1 MVNTTLNKFGKK
13 LPPVKTGQRFGEEI
27 KKDKKVGLFS
37 ERRFLIFTKRGPIEI
52 AFKPIHYASVIMT
65 TIVGLTSI
73 VYWSAKGIY
82 SAIDVAKKNDI
93 ITEASANISNPIE
106 NDSDTIVN
114 INTKDQSNISLPILK
129 NNFLIESNDTISYK
143 PLIENNIKNKLVP
156 NNTRKEFF
164 GKNFFFEI
172 KETNNVKVTN
182 DLRIDLFNKT
192 MRNQDLPINFTT
204 QLLNES
210 NIFISE
216 NTISK
221 DANDDFVPK
230 PPKINEKVKTIRFID
245 SVDNELTQMEN
256 VFDMI
261 NVKLN
266 DKNLVSIKSI
276 TNKNKIIDPDSD
288 EFFRSFKERINLLS
302 IYRDALQ
309 NIPLKPPME
318 HYYVSSPYGPRKHPV
333 TGKYRMHH
341 GIDLAGTWQENITV
355 SADGTVVFAGYH
367 GSFGKVIRIK
377 HSYGIMTT
385 YGHLAKINV
394 RRGDLVNEGQV
405 IGKMGRTGKVKGAH
419 LHYEIS
425 VNGKS
430 QNPATYIKIGRNLL
444 SRTSLKNFANKNIN
458 WFLIGITNASHYFYK
473 GD

>member
-1 MVNTTLNKFGKK
+1 MVNTTLNKFGNK

-52 AFKPIHYASVIMT
+52 AFKPIHYASFIMT
-65 TIVGLTSI
+65 TIIGLTSI
-73 VYWSAKGIY
+73 LYWSAKGIH

-93 ITEASANISNPIE
+93 ITVASANISNPIE
-106 NDSDTIVN
+106 NDSDTVVN
-114 INTKDQSNISLPILK
+114 INTNDQSNISLPILK
-129 NNFLIESNDTISYK
+129 NNYLFEENDTVSYK
-143 PLIENNIKNKLVP
+143 PLVDKNINKKEEFVGVNPKKINNQTTA
-156 NNTRKEFF
+156 NNL
-164 GKNFFFEI
+164 N
-172 KETNNVKVTN
+172 
-182 DLRIDLFNKT
+182 IDLFNDT
-192 MRNQDLPINFTT
+192 MRNQDLPINFTN
-204 QLLNES
+204 QIVNES

-216 NTISK
+216 NATS
-221 DANDDFVPK
+221 NEFSDDFVPK
-230 PPKINEKVKTIRFID
+230 PPKINEKVKTIRFIA
-245 SVDNELTQMEN
+245 SVDNELSQMEN
-256 VFDMI
+256 VFDLI

-266 DKNLVSIKSI
+266 EKGLVSLKSI
-276 TNKNKIIDPDSD
+276 SKKTKVVDPDSD
-288 EFFRSFKERINLLS
+288 EFFRSLKERLNLLT

-341 GIDLAGTWQENITV
+341 GIDLAGTWQENVSV

-367 GSFGKVIRIK
+367 GSFGKVVRIK
-377 HSYGIMTT
+377 HNYGIMTT

-394 RRGDLVNEGQV
+394 RRGDLVSEGQV

-444 SRTSLKNFANKNIN
+444 SRTSLKNFANKNFN
-458 WFLIGITNASHYFYK
+458 
-473 GD
+473 

>member
-1 MVNTTLNKFGKK
+1 MVNTTINKFGKK

-52 AFKPIHYASVIMT
+52 AFKPIHYASLLMT
-65 TIVGLTSI
+65 TIIGLTSI

-93 ITEASANISNPIE
+93 ITEASANISSPIE
-106 NDSDTIVN
+106 NDSDTVVN
-114 INTKDQSNISLPILK
+114 INIKDQSNISLPILK
-129 NNFLIESNDTISYK
+129 NNYLFEKNDTISYV
-143 PLIENNIKNKLVP
+143 PLIDKDNNNSKNIQNNIAN
-156 NNTRKEFF
+156 
-164 GKNFFFEI
+164 EI
-172 KETNNVKVTN
+172 FVEKIFSETNKINNQKLAN
-182 DLRIDLFNKT
+182 NLSIDLFNET
-192 MRNQDLPINFTT
+192 MRNQDLPINFAIPIV
-204 QLLNES
+204 NES

-216 NTISK
+216 NTIPNKIS
-221 DANDDFVPK
+221 DDFVPE
-230 PPKINEKVKTIRFID
+230 PPKINEKVKTIRFIA
-245 SVDNELTQMEN
+245 SVDNELSQMEN
-256 VFDMI
+256 VFSLI

-266 DKNLVSIKSI
+266 DKDLVSLKSI

-288 EFFRSFKERINLLS
+288 DFFRSLKERINLLS
-302 IYRDALQ
+302 IYKDALQ
-309 NIPLKPPME
+309 NIPLKPPMD

-341 GIDLAGTWQENITV
+341 GIDLAGTWQENVSV

-377 HSYGIMTT
+377 HNYGIMTT

-394 RRGDLVNEGQV
+394 RRGDLVSEGQV

-444 SRTSLKNFANKNIN
+444 SRTSLKNFANKNLN
-458 WFLIGITNASHYFYK
+458 
-473 GD
+473 

>member
-1 MVNTTLNKFGKK
+1 VVNTTLNKFGKK

-52 AFKPIHYASVIMT
+52 AFKPIHYASFIMT
-65 TIVGLTSI
+65 TIIGLTSI
-73 VYWSAKGIY
+73 LYWSAKGIH

-93 ITEASANISNPIE
+93 ITVASANISNPIE
-106 NDSDTIVN
+106 NDSDTVVN
-114 INTKDQSNISLPILK
+114 INTNDQSNISLPILK
-129 NNFLIESNDTISYK
+129 NNYLFEENDTVSYK
-143 PLIENNIKNKLVP
+143 PLVDKNINKKEEFVGVNPKKINNQTTA
-156 NNTRKEFF
+156 NNL
-164 GKNFFFEI
+164 N
-172 KETNNVKVTN
+172 
-182 DLRIDLFNKT
+182 IDLFNDT
-192 MRNQDLPINFTT
+192 MRNQDLPINFTN
-204 QLLNES
+204 QIVNES

-216 NTISK
+216 NATS
-221 DANDDFVPK
+221 NEFSDDFVPK
-230 PPKINEKVKTIRFID
+230 PPKINEKVKTIRFIA
-245 SVDNELTQMEN
+245 SVDNELSQMEN
-256 VFDMI
+256 VFDLI

-266 DKNLVSIKSI
+266 DRSLVSLKSI
-276 TNKNKIIDPDSD
+276 TKKTKAIDPDSD
-288 EFFRSFKERINLLS
+288 EFFRSLKERINLLS
-302 IYRDALQ
+302 IYKDALQ

-341 GIDLAGTWQENITV
+341 GIDLAGTWQENVSV

-377 HSYGIMTT
+377 HNYGIMTT

-394 RRGDLVNEGQV
+394 RRGDLVSEGQV

-444 SRTSLKNFANKNIN
+444 SRTSLKNFANKNFN
-458 WFLIGITNASHYFYK
+458 
-473 GD
+473 

>member
-1 MVNTTLNKFGKK
+1 MVNTTLNKFRKK

-37 ERRFLIFTKRGPIEI
+37 ERRFLIFTKKGPIEI
-52 AFKPIHYASVIMT
+52 AFKPIHYASLLMT
-65 TIVGLTSI
+65 TVIGLTSI

-93 ITEASANISNPIE
+93 ITEASANISSPIE
-106 NDSDTIVN
+106 NDSDTVVN
-114 INTKDQSNISLPILK
+114 INVKDQSNISLPILK
-129 NNFLIESNDTISYK
+129 NNYLFEKNDTISYE
-143 PLIENNIKNKLVP
+143 PLIDKDNNNSKNILNNISNEIIMKNIFSETKKINNQKLA
-156 NNTRKEFF
+156 NN
-164 GKNFFFEI
+164 
-172 KETNNVKVTN
+172 
-182 DLRIDLFNKT
+182 LSIDLFNKT
-192 MRNQDLPINFTT
+192 MRNQDLPINFTIPIV
-204 QLLNES
+204 NES

-216 NTISK
+216 NTLSSQIT
-221 DANDDFVPK
+221 NDYVPK
-230 PPKINEKVKTIRFID
+230 PPKINEKVKTIRFIA

-256 VFDMI
+256 VFSLI

-266 DKNLVSIKSI
+266 DKDLVSLKSI
-276 TNKNKIIDPDSD
+276 TNKNKVIDPDSD
-288 EFFRSFKERINLLS
+288 DFFRSLKERINLLS
-302 IYRDALQ
+302 IYKDALQ
-309 NIPLKPPME
+309 NIPLKPPMN

-341 GIDLAGTWQENITV
+341 GIDLAGTWQENVSV

-377 HSYGIMTT
+377 HNYGIMTT

-394 RRGDLVNEGQV
+394 RRGDLVSEGQV

-425 VNGKS
+425 VDGKS

-444 SRTSLKNFANKNIN
+444 SRTSLKNFANKNSN
-458 WFLIGITNASHYFYK
+458 
-473 GD
+473 

>member
-52 AFKPIHYASVIMT
+52 AFKPIHYVSVIMT
-65 TIVGLTSI
+65 TIIGLTSI
-73 VYWSAKGIY
+73 VYWSAKGIH

-93 ITEASANISNPIE
+93 ITIASANISNPIE
-106 NDSDTIVN
+106 NDSDTVVN
-114 INTKDQSNISLPILK
+114 INTNDQSNISLPILK
-129 NNFLIESNDTISYK
+129 NNFLIEENDTNSYK
-143 PLIENNIKNKLVP
+143 PLVDKNINNKEEFVDINYREVNNKTTA
-156 NNTRKEFF
+156 NNLK
-164 GKNFFFEI
+164 
-172 KETNNVKVTN
+172 
-182 DLRIDLFNKT
+182 IDLFNET
-192 MRNQDLPINFTT
+192 MRNQDLPINFTN
-204 QLLNES
+204 QLVNES

-216 NTISK
+216 NTTSNQLNG
-221 DANDDFVPK
+221 DSVPS
-230 PPKINEKVKTIRFID
+230 PPKINDKVKTIRFIA
-245 SVDNELTQMEN
+245 SVDNEISQMEN
-256 VFDMI
+256 VFDLI
-261 NVKLN
+261 KVKLN
-266 DKNLVSIKSI
+266 DNDLVSLKSI
-276 TNKNKIIDPDSD
+276 TKKTKVIDPDSD
-288 EFFRSFKERINLLS
+288 EFFRSLKKRINLLS
-302 IYRDALQ
+302 IYKDALQ

-341 GIDLAGTWQENITV
+341 GIDLAGTWQENVSV

-377 HSYGIMTT
+377 HNYGIMTT

-394 RRGDLVNEGQV
+394 RRGDLVSEGQI

-444 SRTSLKNFANKNIN
+444 SRTSLKTFANKNLN
-458 WFLIGITNASHYFYK
+458 
-473 GD
+473 

>member
-65 TIVGLTSI
+65 TIIGLTSI
-73 VYWSAKGIY
+73 VYWSAKGIH
-82 SAIDVAKKNDI
+82 SALDVAKKNDI
-93 ITEASANISNPIE
+93 ITIASANISNPIE
-106 NDSDTIVN
+106 NDSDTVVN
-114 INTKDQSNISLPILK
+114 INTNDQSNISLPILK
-129 NNFLIESNDTISYK
+129 NNFLIEENDTNSYK
-143 PLIENNIKNKLVP
+143 PLVNKNINNKEESVGINFKEVNNKTTA
-156 NNTRKEFF
+156 NNLK
-164 GKNFFFEI
+164 
-172 KETNNVKVTN
+172 
-182 DLRIDLFNKT
+182 IDLFNET
-192 MRNQDLPINFTT
+192 MRNQDLPINFTN
-204 QLLNES
+204 QLVNES

-216 NTISK
+216 NITSNQL
-221 DANDDFVPK
+221 NDDSVPS
-230 PPKINEKVKTIRFID
+230 PPKINDKVKTIRFIA
-245 SVDNELTQMEN
+245 SVDNEISQMEN
-256 VFDMI
+256 VFDLI
-261 NVKLN
+261 KVKLN
-266 DKNLVSIKSI
+266 DNDLVSLKSI
-276 TNKNKIIDPDSD
+276 TKKTKAIDPDSD
-288 EFFRSFKERINLLS
+288 EFFRSLKKRINLLS
-302 IYRDALQ
+302 IYKDALQ

-341 GIDLAGTWQENITV
+341 GIDLAGTWQENVSV

-377 HSYGIMTT
+377 HNYGIMTT

-394 RRGDLVNEGQV
+394 RRGDLVSEGQI

-444 SRTSLKNFANKNIN
+444 SRTSLKTFANKNLN
-458 WFLIGITNASHYFYK
+458 
-473 GD
+473 

>member
-1 MVNTTLNKFGKK
+1 MVNSTLNKFGKK

-37 ERRFLIFTKRGPIEI
+37 ERRFLIFTKKGPIEI
-52 AFKPIHYASVIMT
+52 AFKPIHYASLLMT
-65 TIVGLTSI
+65 TIIGLTSI

-93 ITEASANISNPIE
+93 INEASANISSPIE
-106 NDSDTIVN
+106 NDSDTLVN
-114 INTKDQSNISLPILK
+114 INTNDQSNISLPILK
-129 NNFLIESNDTISYK
+129 NNFLLEKNEIVSYK
-143 PLIENNIKNKLVP
+143 PLIDKKVISINLE
-156 NNTRKEFF
+156 
-164 GKNFFFEI
+164 EI
-172 KETNNVKVTN
+172 KKQTIANNLN
-182 DLRIDLFNKT
+182 IDLFGET
-192 MRNQDLPINFTT
+192 MRNQDLPINFAN
-204 QLLNES
+204 QILNES
-210 NIFISE
+210 NIFISD
-216 NTISK
+216 NTSANEI
-221 DANDDFVPK
+221 NDDPVPK
-230 PPKINEKVKTIRFID
+230 PPKINQKVKTLRFIA
-245 SVDNELTQMEN
+245 SVDNELSQMET
-256 VFDMI
+256 VFNLI

-266 DKNLVSIKSI
+266 DTNLVSLNSI
-276 TNKNKIIDPDSD
+276 TNKNKIIDPESD
-288 EFFRSFKERINLLS
+288 EFFKSLKERLNLLS
-302 IYRDALQ
+302 IYKDALQ

-377 HSYGIMTT
+377 HNYGIMTT

-394 RRGDLVNEGQV
+394 RRGDLVSEGQV

-444 SRTSLKNFANKNIN
+444 SRTSLKNFANKS
-458 WFLIGITNASHYFYK
+458 LE
-473 GD
+473 

>member
-65 TIVGLTSI
+65 TIIGLTSI
-73 VYWSAKGIY
+73 VYWSAKGIH

-93 ITEASANISNPIE
+93 ITIASANISNPIE
-106 NDSDTIVN
+106 NDSDTVVN
-114 INTKDQSNISLPILK
+114 INTNDQSNISLPILK
-129 NNFLIESNDTISYK
+129 NNFLIEENDTNSYK
-143 PLIENNIKNKLVP
+143 PLVDKNINNKEEFVGLNYKEVNNKTTA
-156 NNTRKEFF
+156 NNLK
-164 GKNFFFEI
+164 
-172 KETNNVKVTN
+172 
-182 DLRIDLFNKT
+182 IDLFNET
-192 MRNQDLPINFTT
+192 MRNQDLPINFTN
-204 QLLNES
+204 QLVNES

-216 NTISK
+216 NTTSNQLNG
-221 DANDDFVPK
+221 DSVPS
-230 PPKINEKVKTIRFID
+230 PPKINDKVKTIRFIA
-245 SVDNELTQMEN
+245 SVDNEISQMEN
-256 VFDMI
+256 VFDLI

-266 DKNLVSIKSI
+266 DNDLVSLKSI
-276 TNKNKIIDPDSD
+276 TKKTKVIDPDSD
-288 EFFRSFKERINLLS
+288 EFFRSLKKRINLLS
-302 IYRDALQ
+302 IYKDALQ

-341 GIDLAGTWQENITV
+341 GIDLAGTWQENISV

-377 HSYGIMTT
+377 HNYGIMTT

-394 RRGDLVNEGQV
+394 RRGDLVSEGQI

-444 SRTSLKNFANKNIN
+444 SRTSLKTFANKNLN
-458 WFLIGITNASHYFYK
+458 
-473 GD
+473 

>member
-65 TIVGLTSI
+65 TIIGLTSI
-73 VYWSAKGIY
+73 VYWSAKGIH

-93 ITEASANISNPIE
+93 ITIASANISNPIE
-106 NDSDTIVN
+106 NDSDTVVN
-114 INTKDQSNISLPILK
+114 INTNDQSNISLPILK
-129 NNFLIESNDTISYK
+129 NNFLIEENDTNSYK
-143 PLIENNIKNKLVP
+143 PLVDKNINNKEEFVGINYKEVNNKTTA
-156 NNTRKEFF
+156 NNLK
-164 GKNFFFEI
+164 
-172 KETNNVKVTN
+172 
-182 DLRIDLFNKT
+182 IDLFNET
-192 MRNQDLPINFTT
+192 MRNQDLPINFTN
-204 QLLNES
+204 QLVNES

-216 NTISK
+216 NTTSNQLNG
-221 DANDDFVPK
+221 DSVPS
-230 PPKINEKVKTIRFID
+230 PPKINDKVKTIRFIA
-245 SVDNELTQMEN
+245 SVDNEISQMEN
-256 VFDMI
+256 VFDLI
-261 NVKLN
+261 NVNLN
-266 DKNLVSIKSI
+266 DNDLVSLKSI
-276 TNKNKIIDPDSD
+276 TKKTKVIDPDSD
-288 EFFRSFKERINLLS
+288 EFFRSLKKRINLLS
-302 IYRDALQ
+302 IYKDALQ

-341 GIDLAGTWQENITV
+341 GIDLAGTWQENISV

-377 HSYGIMTT
+377 HNYGIMTT

-394 RRGDLVNEGQV
+394 RRGDLVSEGQI

-444 SRTSLKNFANKNIN
+444 SRTSLKTFANKNLN
-458 WFLIGITNASHYFYK
+458 
-473 GD
+473 

>member
-65 TIVGLTSI
+65 TIIGLTSI
-73 VYWSAKGIY
+73 VYWSAKGIH

-93 ITEASANISNPIE
+93 ITIASANISNPIE
-106 NDSDTIVN
+106 NDSDTVVN
-114 INTKDQSNISLPILK
+114 INTNDQSNISLPILK
-129 NNFLIESNDTISYK
+129 NNFLIEENDTNSYK
-143 PLIENNIKNKLVP
+143 PLVDKNINNKEEFVGINYKEVNNKTTA
-156 NNTRKEFF
+156 NNLK
-164 GKNFFFEI
+164 
-172 KETNNVKVTN
+172 
-182 DLRIDLFNKT
+182 IDLFNET
-192 MRNQDLPINFTT
+192 MRNQDLPINFTN
-204 QLLNES
+204 QLVNES

-216 NTISK
+216 NTTSNQLNG
-221 DANDDFVPK
+221 DSVPS
-230 PPKINEKVKTIRFID
+230 PPKINDKVKTIRFIA
-245 SVDNELTQMEN
+245 SVDNEISQMEN
-256 VFDMI
+256 VFDLI

-266 DKNLVSIKSI
+266 DNDLVSLKSI
-276 TNKNKIIDPDSD
+276 TKKTKVIDPDSD
-288 EFFRSFKERINLLS
+288 EFFRSLKKRINLLS
-302 IYRDALQ
+302 IYKDALQ

-341 GIDLAGTWQENITV
+341 GIDLAGTWQENVSV

-377 HSYGIMTT
+377 HNYGIMTT

-394 RRGDLVNEGQV
+394 RRGDLVSEGQI

-444 SRTSLKNFANKNIN
+444 SRTSLKTFANKNLN
-458 WFLIGITNASHYFYK
+458 
-473 GD
+473 

>member
-1 MVNTTLNKFGKK
+1 MVNTTINKFGKK

-52 AFKPIHYASVIMT
+52 AFKPIHYASLIMT
-65 TIVGLTSI
+65 TVIGLTSI

-93 ITEASANISNPIE
+93 ITEASANISSPIE
-106 NDSDTIVN
+106 NDSDTVVN
-114 INTKDQSNISLPILK
+114 INIKDQSNISLPIPK
-129 NNFLIESNDTISYK
+129 NNYLFEKNDTITYE
-143 PLIENNIKNKLVP
+143 PLIDKDNNNSKNILNNISNENLKNIFSETKKINNQKLS
-156 NNTRKEFF
+156 
-164 GKNFFFEI
+164 KN
-172 KETNNVKVTN
+172 
-182 DLRIDLFNKT
+182 LSIDLFNET
-192 MRNQDLPINFTT
+192 MRNQDLPINFTIPIV
-204 QLLNES
+204 NES

-216 NTISK
+216 NTMSIQKS
-221 DANDDFVPK
+221 DDFVPE
-230 PPKINEKVKTIRFID
+230 PPKINEKVKTIRFIA
-245 SVDNELTQMEN
+245 SVDNELSQMEN
-256 VFDMI
+256 VFSLI

-266 DKNLVSIKSI
+266 NKDLVSIKSI
-276 TNKNKIIDPDSD
+276 ANKNKIIDPDSD
-288 EFFRSFKERINLLS
+288 DFFRSLKDRINLLS

-309 NIPLKPPME
+309 NIPLKPPMD

-341 GIDLAGTWQENITV
+341 GIDLAGTWQENVSV

-377 HSYGIMTT
+377 HNYGIMTT

-394 RRGDLVNEGQV
+394 RRGDLVSEGQI

-444 SRTSLKNFANKNIN
+444 SRTSLKNFANKNLN
-458 WFLIGITNASHYFYK
+458 
-473 GD
+473 

>member
-65 TIVGLTSI
+65 TIIGLTSI

-106 NDSDTIVN
+106 NDSDTVVN
-114 INTKDQSNISLPILK
+114 INANDQSNISLPVLK
-129 NNFLIESNDTISYK
+129 NNFLFEENDTISYK
-143 PLIENNIKNKLVP
+143 PLVDKNVNNKEEFVGLNL
-156 NNTRKEFF
+156 KEF
-164 GKNFFFEI
+164 
-172 KETNNVKVTN
+172 TNKTSANNLK
-182 DLRIDLFNKT
+182 IDLFNETK
-192 MRNQDLPINFTT
+192 RNQDLPIDFTN

-216 NTISK
+216 NITS
-221 DANDDFVPK
+221 NELSGDFVPK
-230 PPKINEKVKTIRFID
+230 PPKINEKVKTIRFIA
-245 SVDNELTQMEN
+245 SVDNELSQMEN
-256 VFDMI
+256 VFDLI

-266 DKNLVSIKSI
+266 DKSLVSLKSI
-276 TNKNKIIDPDSD
+276 TKKTKAIDPDSD
-288 EFFRSFKERINLLS
+288 EFFRSLKERINLLS
-302 IYRDALQ
+302 IYKDALQ

-341 GIDLAGTWQENITV
+341 GIDLAGTWQENVSV

-377 HSYGIMTT
+377 HNYGIMTT

-394 RRGDLVNEGQV
+394 RRGDLVSEGQV

-430 QNPATYIKIGRNLL
+430 QNPATYIKIGRSLL
-444 SRTSLKNFANKNIN
+444 SRTSLKNFANKNLN
-458 WFLIGITNASHYFYK
+458 
-473 GD
+473 

>member
-1 MVNTTLNKFGKK
+1 MVNTTINKFGKK

-52 AFKPIHYASVIMT
+52 AFKPIHYASLLMT
-65 TIVGLTSI
+65 TVIGLTSI

-93 ITEASANISNPIE
+93 ITEASANISSPIE
-106 NDSDTIVN
+106 NDSDTVVN
-114 INTKDQSNISLPILK
+114 INIKDQSNISLPILK
-129 NNFLIESNDTISYK
+129 NNYLFEKNDTITYE
-143 PLIENNIKNKLVP
+143 PLIDKDNKNSKNILKNIANENFVKNILSETKKINNQKLA
-156 NNTRKEFF
+156 KSLSF
-164 GKNFFFEI
+164 
-172 KETNNVKVTN
+172 
-182 DLRIDLFNKT
+182 DLFNET
-192 MRNQDLPINFTT
+192 MRNQDLPINFTIPVV
-204 QLLNES
+204 NES

-216 NTISK
+216 NTNS
-221 DANDDFVPK
+221 NQMSDDFVPE
-230 PPKINEKVKTIRFID
+230 PPKINEKVKTIRFIA
-245 SVDNELTQMEN
+245 SVDNELSQMEN
-256 VFDMI
+256 VFSLI

-266 DKNLVSIKSI
+266 NKDLVSLKSI
-276 TNKNKIIDPDSD
+276 TNKNKIVDPDSD
-288 EFFRSFKERINLLS
+288 DFFRSLKERINLLS
-302 IYRDALQ
+302 IYKDALQ
-309 NIPLKPPME
+309 NIPLKPPMD

-341 GIDLAGTWQENITV
+341 GIDLAGTWQENVSV

-377 HSYGIMTT
+377 HNYGIMTT

-394 RRGDLVNEGQV
+394 RRGDLVSEGQV

-444 SRTSLKNFANKNIN
+444 SRTSLKNFANKNLN
-458 WFLIGITNASHYFYK
+458 
-473 GD
+473 

>member
-1 MVNTTLNKFGKK
+1 MVNSTLNKFGKK

-37 ERRFLIFTKRGPIEI
+37 ERRFLIFTKKGPIEI
-52 AFKPIHYASVIMT
+52 AFKPIHYASLLMT
-65 TIVGLTSI
+65 TVIGLTSI

-93 ITEASANISNPIE
+93 ITEASANISSPIE
-106 NDSDTIVN
+106 NDSDTVVN
-114 INTKDQSNISLPILK
+114 INIKDQSNISLPILK
-129 NNFLIESNDTISYK
+129 NNYLFEKNDTITYE
-143 PLIENNIKNKLVP
+143 PLIDKDNNNSKNIPNNIANENFVKNIFSETKKINNQKLA
-156 NNTRKEFF
+156 
-164 GKNFFFEI
+164 KN
-172 KETNNVKVTN
+172 
-182 DLRIDLFNKT
+182 LSIDLFNET
-192 MRNQDLPINFTT
+192 MRNQDLPINFTIPIV
-204 QLLNES
+204 NES

-216 NTISK
+216 NTMSSKIS
-221 DANDDFVPK
+221 DDLVPE
-230 PPKINEKVKTIRFID
+230 PPKINEKVKTIRFIA
-245 SVDNELTQMEN
+245 SVDNELSQMEN
-256 VFDMI
+256 VFSLI

-266 DKNLVSIKSI
+266 DKDLVSLKSI

-288 EFFRSFKERINLLS
+288 DFFRSLKERINLLS
-302 IYRDALQ
+302 IYKDALQ
-309 NIPLKPPME
+309 NIPLKPPMD

-341 GIDLAGTWQENITV
+341 GIDLAGTWQENVSV

-377 HSYGIMTT
+377 HNYGIMTT

-394 RRGDLVNEGQV
+394 RRGDLVSEGQV

-444 SRTSLKNFANKNIN
+444 SRTSLKNFANKNLN
-458 WFLIGITNASHYFYK
+458 
-473 GD
+473 

>member
-1 MVNTTLNKFGKK
+1 MVNATFNKFGKK

-37 ERRFLIFTKRGPIEI
+37 ERRFLIFTKKGPIEI
-52 AFKPIHYASVIMT
+52 AFKQVHYTSLLIT

-93 ITEASANISNPIE
+93 ITEASANINTSIE
-106 NDSDTIVN
+106 NDSDTNVN
-114 INTKDQSNISLPILK
+114 INIEDQSNITLPILK
-129 NNFLIESNDTISYK
+129 KTTVEDFNINIYR
-143 PLIENNIKNKLVP
+143 PIKNELKKKENFDDKIILNSKKLVP
-156 NNTRKEFF
+156 THK
-164 GKNFFFEI
+164 I
-172 KETNNVKVTN
+172 KSY
-182 DLRIDLFNKT
+182 DLFNKT
-192 MRNQDLPINFTT
+192 KRNQDISIETINKFY
-204 QLLNES
+204 NES
-210 NIFISE
+210 NILISE
-216 NTISK
+216 SYISNIDEK
-221 DANDDFVPK
+221 NQFPQPPRLND
-230 PPKINEKVKTIRFID
+230 KVKSLRFVA
-245 SVDNELTQMEN
+245 SVDNELLQMEN
-256 VFDMI
+256 VFKSI
-261 NVKLN
+261 NIKLKN
-266 DKNLVSIKSI
+266 DDLVSLDTIR
-276 TNKNKIIDPDSD
+276 KNDNVIDPESD
-288 EFFRSFKERINLLS
+288 DFFRNLKSRLNLLA
-302 IYRDALQ
+302 IYKDALQ

-341 GIDLAGTWQENITV
+341 GIDLAGTWQENIAV

-367 GSFGKVIRIK
+367 GSFGKVIRIR
-377 HSYGIMTT
+377 HNYGIMTT

-394 RRGDLVNEGQV
+394 RSGDIVNEGQV

-444 SRTSLKNFANKNIN
+444 SRSSLKGFATRN
-458 WFLIGITNASHYFYK
+458 
-473 GD
+473 